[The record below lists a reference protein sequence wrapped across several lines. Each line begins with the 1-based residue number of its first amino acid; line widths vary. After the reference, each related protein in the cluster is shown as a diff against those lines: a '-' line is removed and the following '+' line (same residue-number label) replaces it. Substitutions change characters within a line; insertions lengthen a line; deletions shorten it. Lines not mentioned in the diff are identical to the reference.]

1 MSTSLAQPNTSKR
14 ASKSALT
21 RWTLA
26 ILGMIIALTIY
37 VQIALLGG
45 FIPPLVLILGLPAA
59 IVAILMLV
67 TRWRWTPL
75 LATLYGIYLLA
86 LSTRS
91 IRYDVSHPEA
101 YIPYAVTLLV
111 TTLTLLG
118 IVSGAGAAIENYRG
132 STATEL
138 RDARS
143 RLPRWFQMVSSGLA
157 GLCLG
162 ALIIGAVPRS
172 AAGATVSPQTL
183 AALPTLA
190 AHHIRFAPTEIRA
203 QAGSLVAL
211 RLENH
216 DSAGHTFNIDE
227 LNVHIVMP
235 PGQPALALF
244 RAGPPGTYT
253 FYCDVPG
260 HRDSGMVGTLIITP

>member
-1 MSTSLAQPNTSKR
+1 MSTSLVQPNTSKR

-21 RWTLA
+21 RWILA
-26 ILGMIIALTIY
+26 ILGAIIALTIY
-37 VQIALLGG
+37 IQIALLGG

-59 IVAILMLV
+59 IVAILILV
-67 TRWRWTPL
+67 TRWRWAPL
-75 LATLYGIYLLA
+75 LATLYGVFLLA
-86 LSTRS
+86 FGNRS

-111 TTLTLLG
+111 TTLALLG
-118 IVSGAGAAIENYRG
+118 IVSGAGAAIQNYRAP
-132 STATEL
+132 TASEL
-138 RDARS
+138 QDSRS
-143 RLPRWFQMVSSGLA
+143 RLPHWFRTVSGALA
-157 GLCLG
+157 GLFLG
-162 ALIIGAVPRS
+162 ALLMGAVPRS
-172 AAGATVSPQTL
+172 TAGATVSPQTL

-190 AHHIRFAPTEIRA
+190 ADHIRFAPTEMRA

-227 LNVHIVMP
+227 FNVHIAMP
-235 PGQPALALF
+235 PGQPAIALF

-260 HRDSGMVGTLIITP
+260 HREAGMVGTLIITP

>member
-1 MSTSLAQPNTSKR
+1 MSTSLAKPNMATLN
-14 ASKSALT
+14 SKSALT
-21 RWTLA
+21 RWTVA
-26 ILGMIIALTIY
+26 ILAVIIALTIY

-59 IVAILMLV
+59 IVAILILV
-67 TRWRWTPL
+67 TRWRWAPL
-75 LATLYGIYLLA
+75 LATTYGIFLLA
-86 LSTRS
+86 SSNRS

-101 YIPYAVTLLV
+101 YVPYTVTLLV
-111 TTLTLLG
+111 TTLALLV
-118 IVSGAGAAIENYRG
+118 IVSGAGAAIQNYRPPAA
-132 STATEL
+132 SEL

-157 GLCLG
+157 GLFLG

-172 AAGATVSPQTL
+172 TAGVTVSPQTL

-190 AHHIRFAPTEIRA
+190 GDHIRFAPTEIRA

-227 LNVHIVMP
+227 LNVHVTMP

-244 RAGPPGTYT
+244 QAGPPGTYT

-260 HRDSGMVGTLIITP
+260 HREAGMVGTLIVTP